1 MDVIGDRHA
10 AENLSALLAEMPREV
25 LAYVGR
31 IREQGT
37 QILRETGQGRTMID
51 RIDAKLLDLLQRTG
65 PRPAAELGDI
75 VGLSASAC
83 HRRIRALE
91 AAGIITGYAAR
102 LDPERIGLGLD
113 VFVDISLTSQS
124 EEALTAFE
132 SAVKSFD
139 EILECQLLS
148 GASDYRLRVAARSV
162 ADFDRLHRHCLSR
175 LPGVAAMH
183 SAFALRTIKAFEG
196 YPLPSAG

>member
-1 MDVIGDRHA
+1 M
-10 AENLSALLAEMPREV
+10 REV
-25 LAYVGR
+25 AR
-31 IREQGT
+31 
-37 QILRETGQGRTMID
+37 GRTMID

-91 AAGIITGYAAR
+91 AAGIITGYTAR
-102 LDPERIGLGLD
+102 LDPESIGLGLD

-124 EEALTAFE
+124 AEALTAFE
-132 SAVKSFD
+132 SAVTSFD

-148 GASDYRLRVAARSV
+148 AASDYGLRVAARYVAYFDGPDRTSV
-162 ADFDRLHRHCLSR
+162 MQGTSVSV
-175 LPGVAAMH
+175 GVAVGGCG
-183 SAFALRTIKAFEG
+183 TYKK
-196 YPLPSAG
+196 

>member
-1 MDVIGDRHA
+1 MQSCSTCC
-10 AENLSALLAEMPREV
+10 SAR
-25 LAYVGR
+25 
-31 IREQGT
+31 
-37 QILRETGQGRTMID
+37 GQNPSPNWANGSD
-51 RIDAKLLDLLQRTG
+51 F
-65 PRPAAELGDI
+65 RPQPAIA
-75 VGLSASAC
+75 ASA
-83 HRRIRALE
+83 RWRIAPD
-91 AAGIITGYAAR
+91 T
-102 LDPERIGLGLD
+102 IGLGLD

-148 GASDYRLRVAARSV
+148 GASDYRLRVAARNV

-183 SAFALRTIKAFEG
+183 SAFALRTIKGFEG
-196 YPLPSAG
+196 YPVQPTERR

>member
-1 MDVIGDRHA
+1 M
-10 AENLSALLAEMPREV
+10 
-25 LAYVGR
+25 
-31 IREQGT
+31 
-37 QILRETGQGRTMID
+37 D
-51 RIDAKLLDLLQRTG
+51 RIDRKLLHHLQAGG
-65 PRPAAELGDI
+65 PRPVVELGEA

-91 AAGIITGYAAR
+91 ASGVITGYTAR
-102 LDPERIGLGLD
+102 LDPRAIGLGLD

-132 SAVKSFD
+132 AAVCSFA

-148 GASDYRLRVAARSV
+148 GASDYRLRVAAHDV
-162 ADFDRLHRHCLSR
+162 ADFDRLHRQCLSR

-196 YPLPSAG
+196 YPVSQS

>member
-1 MDVIGDRHA
+1 
-10 AENLSALLAEMPREV
+10 
-25 LAYVGR
+25 
-31 IREQGT
+31 
-37 QILRETGQGRTMID
+37 MID
-51 RIDAKLLDLLQRTG
+51 RIDAKLLDLLQRGG
-65 PRPAAELGDI
+65 PRPAAELGEV

-91 AAGIITGYAAR
+91 AAGIITGYTAR
-102 LDPERIGLGLD
+102 LNPESIGLGLD

-148 GASDYRLRVAARSV
+148 GASDYRLRVAARNV
-162 ADFDRLHRHCLSR
+162 ADFDQLHRHCLSR

-196 YPLPSAG
+196 YPVPRPSSGAEGKTSASG

>member
-1 MDVIGDRHA
+1 MSRRTDHPRTDARQA
-10 AENLSALLAEMPREV
+10 AAGLV
-25 LAYVGR
+25 
-31 IREQGT
+31 
-37 QILRETGQGRTMID
+37 QIAGHWE
-51 RIDAKLLDLLQRTG
+51 A
-65 PRPAAELGDI
+65 
-75 VGLSASAC
+75 
-83 HRRIRALE
+83 RRIRALE
-91 AAGIITGYAAR
+91 AAGIIAGYTTR
-102 LDPERIGLGLD
+102 LVPGRIGLGLD

-148 GASDYRLRVAARSV
+148 GASDYRLRVAARNV

-196 YPLPSAG
+196 YPLPRPSAGAEGKTSASG

>member
-1 MDVIGDRHA
+1 MF
-10 AENLSALLAEMPREV
+10 
-25 LAYVGR
+25 
-31 IREQGT
+31 
-37 QILRETGQGRTMID
+37 D
-51 RIDAKLLDLLQRTG
+51 RIDTELLELLQRHG
-65 PRPAAELGDI
+65 PRPTAELGEI
-75 VGLSASAC
+75 VGLSPSAC

-91 AAGIITGYAAR
+91 AEGFIAGYAAR
-102 LDPERIGLGLD
+102 LSPARIGLELD
-113 VFVDISLTSQS
+113 VFVDISLRSQS

-139 EILECQLLS
+139 EILECHLLS
-148 GASDYRLRVAARSV
+148 GASDYRLRVAARNV

-196 YPLPSAG
+196 YPIPPRADVDRQR

>member
-1 MDVIGDRHA
+1 
-10 AENLSALLAEMPREV
+10 
-25 LAYVGR
+25 
-31 IREQGT
+31 
-37 QILRETGQGRTMID
+37 MID

-91 AAGIITGYAAR
+91 AAGIITGYSAR

-124 EEALTAFE
+124 EDALTAFE

-148 GASDYRLRVAARSV
+148 GASDYRLRVAARNG
-162 ADFDRLHRHCLSR
+162 ADFDRLHRPCLSR

-183 SAFALRTIKAFEG
+183 SAVALRTIKAFEG
-196 YPLPSAG
+196 YPLPGPSVSGNGKTSLAG

>member
-1 MDVIGDRHA
+1 
-10 AENLSALLAEMPREV
+10 
-25 LAYVGR
+25 
-31 IREQGT
+31 
-37 QILRETGQGRTMID
+37 MID
-51 RIDAKLLDLLQRTG
+51 RIDVKLLDLLQRGG
-65 PRPAAELGDI
+65 PRPAAELGEV

-91 AAGIITGYAAR
+91 AAGIITGYTAR
-102 LDPERIGLGLD
+102 LNPESIGLGLD

-148 GASDYRLRVAARSV
+148 GASDYRLRVAARNV

-196 YPLPSAG
+196 YPVPAPSAGAEGKTSASG

>member
-1 MDVIGDRHA
+1 M
-10 AENLSALLAEMPREV
+10 
-25 LAYVGR
+25 
-31 IREQGT
+31 T
-37 QILRETGQGRTMID
+37 
-51 RIDAKLLDLLQRTG
+51 RIDAISRKILH
-65 PRPAAELGDI
+65 ELSRDGRISNLELADR
-75 VGLSASAC
+75 VGLSPSAC

-91 AAGIITGYAAR
+91 AQGIITGYAAR
-102 LDPERIGLGLD
+102 LSPERIGLGLD

-196 YPLPSAG
+196 YPVPAPG

>member
-1 MDVIGDRHA
+1 
-10 AENLSALLAEMPREV
+10 
-25 LAYVGR
+25 
-31 IREQGT
+31 
-37 QILRETGQGRTMID
+37 MID
-51 RIDAKLLDLLQRTG
+51 RIDAKLLNLLQREG
-65 PRPAAELGDI
+65 PKPVAELGER

-83 HRRIRALE
+83 HRRIRAME

-102 LDPERIGLGLD
+102 IAPDTIGLGLD

-132 SAVKSFD
+132 
-139 EILECQLLS
+139 CQLLS
-148 GASDYRLRVAARSV
+148 GASDYRLRVAARNV

-183 SAFALRTIKAFEG
+183 SAFALRTIKGFEG
-196 YPLPSAG
+196 YPVQPTERR

>member
-1 MDVIGDRHA
+1 M
-10 AENLSALLAEMPREV
+10 M
-25 LAYVGR
+25 
-31 IREQGT
+31 
-37 QILRETGQGRTMID
+37 D
-51 RIDAKLLDLLQRTG
+51 RIDTKLLHLLQREG
-65 PRPAAELGDI
+65 PKPAAELGEI
-75 VGLSASAC
+75 VGLSPSAC

-102 LDPERIGLGLD
+102 LDPEAIGMGLD
-113 VFVDISLTSQS
+113 VFVDITLTSQS

-148 GASDYRLRVAARSV
+148 GASDYRLRVAARNV

-196 YPLPSAG
+196 YPVSAAQIGDPAR

>member
-1 MDVIGDRHA
+1 M
-10 AENLSALLAEMPREV
+10 L
-25 LAYVGR
+25 
-31 IREQGT
+31 
-37 QILRETGQGRTMID
+37 D
-51 RIDAKLLDLLQRTG
+51 RIDTKLLELLQKG
-65 PRPAAELGDI
+65 GSRPAAELGEI
-75 VGLSASAC
+75 VGLSPSAC

-91 AAGIITGYAAR
+91 AEGYIAGYTAR
-102 LDPERIGLGLD
+102 LNPERIGLGLD

-148 GASDYRLRVAARSV
+148 GASDYRLRVAARNV

-196 YPLPSAG
+196 YPIATVERR

>member
-1 MDVIGDRHA
+1 M
-10 AENLSALLAEMPREV
+10 
-25 LAYVGR
+25 
-31 IREQGT
+31 
-37 QILRETGQGRTMID
+37 
-51 RIDAKLLDLLQRTG
+51 LDLADR
-65 PRPAAELGDI
+65 
-75 VGLSASAC
+75 VGLSPTPC
-83 HRRIRALE
+83 GRRVKRME
-91 AAGIITGYAAR
+91 EAGIITGYAAR
-102 LDPERIGLGLD
+102 LDPEAIGLGLD

-148 GASDYRLRVAARSV
+148 GASDYRLRVAARNV

-196 YPLPSAG
+196 YPVRGDALR

>member
-1 MDVIGDRHA
+1 
-10 AENLSALLAEMPREV
+10 
-25 LAYVGR
+25 
-31 IREQGT
+31 
-37 QILRETGQGRTMID
+37 MID
-51 RIDAKLLDLLQRTG
+51 RIDAKLLNLLQREG
-65 PRPAAELGDI
+65 PKPVAELGER

-83 HRRIRALE
+83 HRRIRAME

-102 LDPERIGLGLD
+102 IAPDTIGLGLD

-148 GASDYRLRVAARSV
+148 GASDYRLRVAARRLRVPTLLVRGRLSDLLSEEGAQEFLALVPHARFADVSDAGHMV
-162 ADFDRLHRHCLSR
+162 AGDRNDRFTTAVLDF
-175 LPGVAAMH
+175 
-183 SAFALRTIKAFEG
+183 LRDLRA
-196 YPLPSAG
+196 S

>member
-1 MDVIGDRHA
+1 
-10 AENLSALLAEMPREV
+10 
-25 LAYVGR
+25 
-31 IREQGT
+31 
-37 QILRETGQGRTMID
+37 MID
-51 RIDAKLLDLLQRTG
+51 RIDAKLLNLLQREG
-65 PRPAAELGDI
+65 PKPVAELGER

-83 HRRIRALE
+83 HRRIRAME

-102 LDPERIGLGLD
+102 IAPDTIGLGLD

-132 SAVKSFD
+132 GAVKSFD

-148 GASDYRLRVAARSV
+148 GASDYRLRVAARNV

-196 YPLPSAG
+196 YPIAREDLR

>member
-1 MDVIGDRHA
+1 MNWSLCCFFFFKQKTAYEMRISDWSSDVC
-10 AENLSALLAEMPREV
+10 SS
-25 LAYVGR
+25 
-31 IREQGT
+31 
-37 QILRETGQGRTMID
+37 
-51 RIDAKLLDLLQRTG
+51 DL
-65 PRPAAELGDI
+65 
-75 VGLSASAC
+75 
-83 HRRIRALE
+83 
-91 AAGIITGYAAR
+91 GYTAR
-102 LDPERIGLGLD
+102 LDPESIGLGLD

-175 LPGVAAMH
+175 LPGVAAMQDRK
-183 SAFALRTIKAFEG
+183 SVV
-196 YPLPSAG
+196 

>member
-1 MDVIGDRHA
+1 M
-10 AENLSALLAEMPREV
+10 
-25 LAYVGR
+25 
-31 IREQGT
+31 
-37 QILRETGQGRTMID
+37 D
-51 RIDAKLLDLLQRTG
+51 RIDTKLLHLLQREG
-65 PRPAAELGDI
+65 PKPAAELGEI
-75 VGLSASAC
+75 VGLSPSAC

-102 LDPERIGLGLD
+102 LDPEAIGMGLD
-113 VFVDISLTSQS
+113 VFVDITLTSQS

-148 GASDYRLRVAARSV
+148 GASDYRLRVAARNV

-196 YPLPSAG
+196 YPVSAAQVGNPAR

>member
-1 MDVIGDRHA
+1 MF
-10 AENLSALLAEMPREV
+10 
-25 LAYVGR
+25 
-31 IREQGT
+31 
-37 QILRETGQGRTMID
+37 D
-51 RIDAKLLDLLQRTG
+51 RIDTKLLDLLQRGG
-65 PRPAAELGDI
+65 PRPAAEIGEK
-75 VGLSASAC
+75 VGLSPSAC

-91 AAGIITGYAAR
+91 AAGVIAGYAAR

-132 SAVKSFD
+132 SAVKNLD

-183 SAFALRTIKAFEG
+183 SAFALRTIKAFDG
-196 YPLPSAG
+196 YPVRVEGGR

>member
-1 MDVIGDRHA
+1 
-10 AENLSALLAEMPREV
+10 
-25 LAYVGR
+25 
-31 IREQGT
+31 
-37 QILRETGQGRTMID
+37 MID
-51 RIDAKLLDLLQRTG
+51 RIDVKLLDLLQRGG
-65 PRPAAELGDI
+65 PRPAAELGEA

-102 LDPERIGLGLD
+102 LNPESIGLGLD

-148 GASDYRLRVAARSV
+148 GASDYRLRVAARNVS
-162 ADFDRLHRHCLSR
+162 DFDRLHRHCLSR

-196 YPLPSAG
+196 YPVPAPATIDERR

>member
-1 MDVIGDRHA
+1 
-10 AENLSALLAEMPREV
+10 
-25 LAYVGR
+25 
-31 IREQGT
+31 
-37 QILRETGQGRTMID
+37 MID
-51 RIDAKLLDLLQRTG
+51 RIDAKLLNLLQREG
-65 PRPAAELGDI
+65 PKPVAELGERI
-75 VGLSASAC
+75 GLSASAC
-83 HRRIRALE
+83 HRRIRAME

-102 LDPERIGLGLD
+102 IAPDTIGLGLD

-148 GASDYRLRVAARSV
+148 GASDYRLRVAARNV

-183 SAFALRTIKAFEG
+183 SAFALRTIKGFEG
-196 YPLPSAG
+196 YPVQPTERR

>member
-1 MDVIGDRHA
+1 M
-10 AENLSALLAEMPREV
+10 
-25 LAYVGR
+25 
-31 IREQGT
+31 
-37 QILRETGQGRTMID
+37 RTMLD
-51 RIDAKLLDLLQRTG
+51 RIDTKLLELLQRDG
-65 PRPAAELGDI
+65 PRSTAELGEA
-75 VGLSASAC
+75 VGLSPSAC

-91 AAGIITGYAAR
+91 ADGYIAGYTAR
-102 LDPERIGLGLD
+102 LNPERIGLGLD

-148 GASDYRLRVAARSV
+148 GASDYRLRVAARNV

-196 YPLPSAG
+196 YPIAREDLR

>member
-1 MDVIGDRHA
+1 M
-10 AENLSALLAEMPREV
+10 L
-25 LAYVGR
+25 
-31 IREQGT
+31 
-37 QILRETGQGRTMID
+37 D
-51 RIDAKLLDLLQRTG
+51 RIDVRLLDLLQREG
-65 PRPAAELGDI
+65 PKSAVELGER
-75 VGLSASAC
+75 VGLSPSAC

-91 AAGIITGYAAR
+91 AAGIIAGYAAR
-102 LDPERIGLGLD
+102 LDPARIGLGLD

-132 SAVKSFD
+132 SAVLRFD

-148 GASDYRLRVAARSV
+148 GAADYRLRVAARSV

-183 SAFALRTIKAFEG
+183 SAFALRTIKAFGG
-196 YPLPSAG
+196 YPVSVESR

>member
-1 MDVIGDRHA
+1 M
-10 AENLSALLAEMPREV
+10 
-25 LAYVGR
+25 LAYPGCFADKNA
-31 IREQGT
+31 
-37 QILRETGQGRTMID
+37 QILHKIGNMRMNMD
-51 RIDAKLLDLLQRTG
+51 RIDIRLLDLLQREG
-65 PRPAAELGDI
+65 PRPAAELGEK

-91 AAGIITGYAAR
+91 AAGVITGDAAR
-102 LDPERIGLGLD
+102 LAPDKIGLGLD
-113 VFVDISLTSQS
+113 VFVDISLHSQS

-148 GASDYRLRVAARSV
+148 GASDYRLRVAARNV

-183 SAFALRTIKAFEG
+183 SAFALRTIKGFEG
-196 YPLPSAG
+196 YPVRREG